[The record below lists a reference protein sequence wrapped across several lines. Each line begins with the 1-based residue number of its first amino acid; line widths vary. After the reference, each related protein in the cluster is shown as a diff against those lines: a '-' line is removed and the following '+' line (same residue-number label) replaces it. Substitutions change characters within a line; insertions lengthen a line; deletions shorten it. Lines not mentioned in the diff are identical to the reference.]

1 MVPHP
6 SGAVLAGPTQADG
19 FLPVLTM
26 ELGEEPVGA
35 LTELQAQA
43 DDGQRDPSPHQQ
55 HQEAVSTQHLV
66 R

>member
-6 SGAVLAGPTQADG
+6 SGAVLAGAAQADG

-26 ELGEEPVGA
+26 EPVGA

-43 DDGQRDPSPHQQ
+43 DDGQRDPSSHQQ